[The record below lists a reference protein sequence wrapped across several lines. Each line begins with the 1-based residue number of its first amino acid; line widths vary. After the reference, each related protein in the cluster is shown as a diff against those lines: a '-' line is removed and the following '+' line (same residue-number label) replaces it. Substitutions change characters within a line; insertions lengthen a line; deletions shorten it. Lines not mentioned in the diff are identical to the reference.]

1 MITASDFGEAYMH
14 GFPRTVRFLVAKG
27 AISDHA
33 SEAAQAA
40 WARGWECLRQLR
52 DDRLLLTW
60 VNSIAINVY
69 RRSQQKDKHLAPLVD
84 VSVPGTPAFSLATI
98 DLGRALQVC
107 RPNERA
113 LLLQYLQGFT
123 AEDMAR
129 DRGVSYA
136 AIRLRLMRAR
146 RAVQRNLQKGP
157 GRLGSDGILA
167 AERRKVA

>member
-1 MITASDFGEAYMH
+1 MITASDFGKAYVH

-40 WARGWECLRQLR
+40 WTRGWECLRQLR

-69 RRSQQKDKHLAPLVD
+69 RRNIHKDRHLAPLVD
-84 VSVPGTPAFSLATI
+84 ISVAGNPAFSLAAI
-98 DLGRALQVC
+98 DLARAIAVC

-113 LLLQYLQGFT
+113 LLMQYMQGFT

-146 RAVQRNLQKGP
+146 RAVQRNLHEGP
-157 GRLGSDGILA
+157 GELASKGALA
-167 AERRKVA
+167 AEPRKVA